1 MCATRRRH
9 TGFSLI
15 EVVVTIVVL
24 GIGLAGMMA
33 LYNQLTRASVDP
45 MLRKQALA
53 IASSLLEEVELKAFT
68 YCDPDDANV
77 LTATSTAGCT
87 SGAHVDGMGPD
98 TTPPSVTA
106 ETRYAEPRFDHVND
120 YNNFA
125 MGSGTGNPI
134 KTVNDTAI
142 PELADYSASVTVA
155 ATTDLAPVA
164 ATDELKITV
173 VVTHVPSGTTVRLQG
188 YRLRYAPRTP

>member
-1 MCATRRRH
+1 M
-9 TGFSLI
+9 
-15 EVVVTIVVL
+15 TIVVL
-24 GIGLAGMMA
+24 GIGLAGLMV
-33 LYNQLTRASVDP
+33 LYSQVTRASVDP
-45 MLRKQALA
+45 MVRKQALA

-106 ETRYAEPRFDHVND
+106 ETRYTEPRFDHVND
-120 YNNFA
+120 YNTFS
-125 MGSGTGNPI
+125 MGSGTANPDI
-134 KTVNDTAI
+134 KTVSGTVI
-142 PELADYSASVTVA
+142 PELADYSASVSVE
-155 ATTDLAPVA
+155 ATSPVDLAGVA
-164 ATDELKITV
+164 PGDELKITV
-173 VVTHVPSGTTVRLQG
+173 LVSHVPSGVTVRLQG